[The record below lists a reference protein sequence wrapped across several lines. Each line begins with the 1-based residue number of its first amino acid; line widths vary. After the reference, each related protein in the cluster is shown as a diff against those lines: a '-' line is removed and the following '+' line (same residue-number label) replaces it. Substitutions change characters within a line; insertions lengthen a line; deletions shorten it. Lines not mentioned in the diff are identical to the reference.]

1 MSRQRGLAA
10 SAAAISVL
18 AAWPALASPE
28 LAEAVAKQKPGRVE
42 KLLKPGAAVDGVY
55 LEQRTALFYAASQGD
70 EVLVGRL
77 LNLGAKADARDE
89 SGATPLLAAVRNPAT
104 RWSTVKLLLDKG
116 ADVNAADKAGRTP
129 LMEAVLR
136 APGILD
142 TEAQVMLIQSLIA
155 AGADAAKVD
164 AAGASAMHHAAYV
177 GEPRKVLELLL
188 ARAADPNAV
197 TASGANVLMM
207 AAQNTQRANA
217 DFLLARGFRPVRIS
231 AVAGERPPL
240 AQDLS
245 PRANAQAHDWTAQY
259 LMRKG
264 DTAAAKAAF
273 LAAAEDHD
281 AAAAEAKR
289 LGALYEQEIVKDKQA
304 RADHRVTAGLMTVLT
319 TAATIG
325 AGYYVIYTPKLST
338 KLEQD
343 ENALKML
350 QAEAAQSTARA
361 VALRAAHAN

>member
-1 MSRQRGLAA
+1 MVA
-10 SAAAISVL
+10 SAAAIFLL
-18 AAWPALASPE
+18 AAWPAAASPE
-28 LAEAVAKQKPGRVE
+28 LAEAVAKQKLSKVE

-55 LEQRTALFYAASQGD
+55 LEERTALFYAASQGD
-70 EVLVGRL
+70 EALVGRL
-77 LNLGAKADARDE
+77 LDLGAKVDARDE

-104 RWSTVKLLLDKG
+104 RWSTVKALLDKG
-116 ADVNAADKAGRTP
+116 ADVNVADKAGRTP

-142 TEAQVMLIQSLIA
+142 TEAQVALVQSLIA
-155 AGADAAKVD
+155 AGADTTKAD

-177 GEPRKVLELLL
+177 GEPRKVLEVLLTK
-188 ARAADPNAV
+188 AADPNAV

-207 AAQNTQRANA
+207 AAQNGQRANA

-245 PRANAQAHDWTAQY
+245 PRANALAHDWTAQF
-259 LMRKG
+259 LTRKG

-273 LAAAEDHD
+273 LAAAQDHA
-281 AAAAEAKR
+281 AAAAEARR
-289 LGALYEQEIVKDKQA
+289 LAALYELEVAKDKQA

-343 ENALKML
+343 ENALEILK
-350 QAEAAQSTARA
+350 AEAAQSASRA
-361 VALRAAHAN
+361 AALRADHAN